1 MVTATLGSFLQRLKQ
16 ASAAD
21 SLAPLSDRELV
32 GRFLTARDETAF
44 QAILQRHGPMVFRV
58 CRRVLAG
65 EQDAEDAF
73 QATFLV
79 LARQAGT
86 IRKRASLAS
95 WLHGVAFRIAC
106 DARDGAARR
115 R

>member
-1 MVTATLGSFLQRLKQ
+1 
-16 ASAAD
+16 
-21 SLAPLSDRELV
+21 
-32 GRFLTARDETAF
+32 
-44 QAILQRHGPMVFRV
+44 MVFRV
-58 CRRVLAG
+58 CRRVLAR

-79 LARQAGT
+79 LARQAQT

-95 WLHGVAFRIAC
+95 WLHGVAGTK
-106 DARDGAARR
+106 DGPGVPAARR